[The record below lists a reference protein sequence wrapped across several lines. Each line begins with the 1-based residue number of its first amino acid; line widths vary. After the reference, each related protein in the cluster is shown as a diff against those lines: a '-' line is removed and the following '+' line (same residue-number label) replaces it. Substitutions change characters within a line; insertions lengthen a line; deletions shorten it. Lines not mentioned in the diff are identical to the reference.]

1 MFRLDPAGEG
11 VVRLV
16 GRLDGAEADQALK
29 SFAALQ
35 GSIVADCSEL
45 DYISSAGIG
54 VILATLQRLSRAGHT
69 LRLHPV
75 QPRVRNVFKY
85 AGLADMLGIE

>member
-11 VVRLV
+11 TVRLI
-16 GRLDGAEADQALK
+16 GRLDGAEAERALAT
-29 SFAALQ
+29 FATLQ

-54 VILATLQRLSRAGHT
+54 AFLKVQKRLHT
-69 LRLHPV
+69 SGQGLRLVHPR
-75 QPRVRNVFKY
+75 PRVRDIFHY
-85 AGLADMLGIE
+85 AGLEHVFQME

>member
-11 VVRLV
+11 TVRLI
-16 GRLDGAEADQALK
+16 GRLDGAEADRAMASFDALE
-29 SFAALQ
+29 

-54 VILATLQRLSRAGHT
+54 VILATLQRLNKQGHT
-69 LRLHPV
+69 LRLHPI

-85 AGLADMLGIE
+85 AGLAQMLGIE

>member
-1 MFRLDPAGEG
+1 MFRLDSGPEG
-11 VVRLV
+11 TVRLI
-16 GRLDGAEADQALK
+16 GRLDGDEADRAMP
-29 SFAALQ
+29 SFAGLQ

-45 DYISSAGIG
+45 EYISSAGIA
-54 VILATLQRLSRAGHT
+54 VILVTLQRLNKLGHT

-85 AGLADMLGIE
+85 AGLSQLLGIE